1 MSEPLQTSSGKQSNL
16 RLATVVVQSSDLLD
30 CELDEDLVL
39 MSIENNAYFGMN
51 GIGKRIWWAMTT
63 PVSVQSLCEQL
74 QQQFEVEPL
83 TCQKEV
89 INYLNTLLVEGLIH
103 EV

>member
-16 RLATVVVQSSDLLD
+16 SLATVVVQNPDLLD

-39 MSIENNAYFGMN
+39 MSIENEAYYGMN
-51 GIGKRIWWAMTT
+51 GIGKRIWWAMAT
-63 PVSVQSLCEQL
+63 PVSVQALCEQL
-74 QQQFEVEPL
+74 QQQFEVDPL
-83 TCQKEV
+83 ACENEV
-89 INYLNTLLVEGLIH
+89 MNYLNTLLVEGLIH

>member
-1 MSEPLQTSSGKQSNL
+1 MSKPLQTSSGKQSNL
-16 RLATVVVQSSDLLD
+16 SPSTVVIQSSNLLD

-39 MSIENNAYFGMN
+39 MSIENEAYYGMN

-63 PVSVQSLCEQL
+63 PISVQSLCEQL
-74 QQQFEVEPL
+74 QQQFEVDPL
-83 TCQKEV
+83 TCEQEV
-89 INYLNTLLVEGLIH
+89 INYLNRLLVEGLIH